1 MNREQLFR
9 EIGEIDERYIEE
21 AYVEAKIKKPSFTWM
36 KWGSMVA
43 CFCILVTVVI
53 AGGKYFHYQ
62 ESWGSDSAV
71 TTESTVE
78 ESAPEEIMTEESV
91 TEENAPEEIMTEE
104 SVMVEEG
111 ENTIVYRETQTIEY
125 EYEKSYS
132 MIAENG
138 VEVRVDLLNSNAI
151 SGELMEEPVIV
162 EGILVEGIYYKES
175 EGDFVYLAQLDL
187 DGIIYSVSTVGT
199 DITAMEEANYQVVS
213 DIISG
218 EITVDDM
225 EQVD

>member
-1 MNREQLFR
+1 MNKEQLFR
-9 EIGEIDERYIEE
+9 EIGEIDERYVEE
-21 AYVEAKIKKPSFTWM
+21 AYVDMKIKKPSSTWM

-53 AGGKYFHYQ
+53 AGRKCFYYQ
-62 ESWGSDSAV
+62 GSWGSDSAV
-71 TTESTVE
+71 TTEGAAE
-78 ESAPEEIMTEESV
+78 ESMTEESV
-91 TEENAPEEIMTEE
+91 TEE

-111 ENTIVYRETQTIEY
+111 ENTIVYREIQTLEY
-125 EYEKSYS
+125 EYEKSYR

-138 VEVRVDLLNSNAI
+138 VEVRVDLLNSDAI
-151 SGELMEEPVIV
+151 SGELMEKPVIV
-162 EGILVEGIYYKES
+162 EGIQVEGIYYKDS
-175 EGDFVYLAQLDL
+175 AGDLVYLAQLEL
-187 DGIIYSVSTVGT
+187 DGMIYSVSTVGT